1 MGKNSFLWSLRF
13 VDKGKRVCIVKYV
26 KSVMIKKVKYFTQ
39 TVDKVPDKSPGQ
51 KSRLF
56 LCFSY
61 PQFFFVELLYQE
73 KSVCYPPDSF
83 IQSIPFVV

>member
-13 VDKGKRVCIVKYV
+13 VDKGKRACIVKYV

-39 TVDKVPDKSPGQ
+39 TVDKVPA
-51 KSRLF
+51 F
-56 LCFSY
+56 LMLQLSTIL
-61 PQFFFVELLYQE
+61 FVELLYQE

>member
-1 MGKNSFLWSLRF
+1 MQIFACALN
-13 VDKGKRVCIVKYV
+13 
-26 KSVMIKKVKYFTQ
+26 TQ
-39 TVDKVPDKSPGQ
+39 TIIRNLNITYLAKIKGPPLHGEGSDCRQSPGQ
-51 KSRLF
+51 KSGLF

-83 IQSIPFVV
+83 ILSIPFVV

>member
-1 MGKNSFLWSLRF
+1 MGEKLIF
-13 VDKGKRVCIVKYV
+13 VESTIRRQGKESVYCKICEVCYDKESKIFYSDCR
-26 KSVMIKKVKYFTQ
+26 Q
-39 TVDKVPDKSPGQ
+39 SPGK

>member
-1 MGKNSFLWSLRF
+1 MWSLRF
-13 VDKGKRVCIVKYV
+13 VDKGKRACIVKYV

-39 TVDKVPDKSPGQ
+39 TVDKVPTKVPA
-51 KSRLF
+51 F
-56 LCFSY
+56 LMLQLSTIL
-61 PQFFFVELLYQE
+61 FVELLYQE

>member
-13 VDKGKRVCIVKYV
+13 VDKGKRACIVKYV

-39 TVDKVPDKSPGQ
+39 TVDKVPNKSPG
-51 KSRLF
+51 
-56 LCFSY
+56 FS
-61 PQFFFVELLYQE
+61 YQE